1 MSAVETF
8 IATLMQI
15 LRVLA
20 GAADKQVEYL
30 KGLGG
35 ASVDELGL
43 EFEEAWLL
51 AGTILESKGIT
62 KYQYDAIK
70 KLNDKLDQISG
81 EEHEDL
87 WSENALFENEEWEQ
101 VRSLA
106 KECLET
112 FSDN

>member
-1 MSAVETF
+1 MSAVDTF
-8 IATLMQI
+8 VATLMQI

-20 GAADKQVEYL
+20 GTADKQVEYL

-43 EFEEAWLL
+43 EFEEVWLL
-51 AGTILESKGIT
+51 AETILESRGIT
-62 KYQYDAIK
+62 QYQYDAIK

-81 EEHEDL
+81 EDHEDL
-87 WSENALFENEEWEQ
+87 WSEKALFENKEWEQ

-106 KECLET
+106 KECLES
-112 FSDN
+112 FSGD